1 MANSLANQCWA
12 LAGIAQA
19 ATSVELA
26 ARGKALDEAPTLAL
40 YRALLEQ
47 DASSVQALAQLGDF
61 SMGLQ
66 VAAGM
71 LHKPDPEQIQ
81 ALRYT
86 LAILD
91 ATARLRKQPAA
102 VKRLSEALG
111 EIGQSEATDP
121 HHIPQDMLWDIPW
134 DKLAEI
140 YVDTLGSLNQ
150 RVQVR
155 GSQAILKRPDVANK
169 IRALLLMGVRFA
181 WLWHQLG
188 GRRWHLLLNRRRM
201 WQTTQLLAQLGHSGD

>member
-1 MANSLANQCWA
+1 MPRSLANQCWA

-19 ATSVELA
+19 ATCVQHVAQGKTVDDA
-26 ARGKALDEAPTLAL
+26 AALAL

-47 DASSVQALAQLGDF
+47 DATSVGALAGLGDF
-61 SMGLQ
+61 SLGL
-66 VAAGM
+66 AASAGM
-71 LHKPDPEQIQ
+71 LHKPDEAQIHT
-81 ALRYT
+81 LRYT

-91 ATARLRKQPAA
+91 ATARLRRQDQA
-102 VKRLSEALG
+102 VARLAKAVAELD
-111 EIGQSEATDP
+111 ATAVIDSF
-121 HHIPQDMLWDIPW
+121 DIPW

-155 GSQAILKRPDVANK
+155 GSPAILQRRDVASK
-169 IRALLLMGVRFA
+169 IRGLLLTGVRFA

-188 GRRWHLLLNRRRM
+188 GRRWHLLVSRRRM
-201 WQTTQLLAQLGHSGD
+201 WQTTQLIAQTGHTGD